1 MATITAREYRGW
13 EIVTLATPEL
23 RVDVVPGKGGDLTS
37 LVHLATGTELLWQTR
52 WGLRARGSL
61 TTPGSSEAALSEAYP
76 GGWQSVFP
84 NTGDAAHEHGV
95 EWAMHGEV
103 WTTPFDWQVVEGGI
117 SLTANLVRSPFRFE
131 KLIEVDGA
139 CVRVSETAT
148 NIGNETV
155 EVTWSQHPAFGA
167 PLIGPDTCVQTNAKI
182 VTADILDHRYASVP
196 TPQPWPRYTSPEATP
211 VDLSELP
218 PPRTDHSRMAFLSD
232 YPVDEQAMVTIVSP
246 SRGLEVTLRWD
257 AQTFPY
263 AWYWMEAGGRKGFPW
278 FSDAYVLAIEPAS
291 SWPGRG
297 IAQIRES
304 TGTQIAIAPGE
315 RVNHTV
321 ELSVATRS
329 HTLSRKTAQKEGND
343 E

>member
-1 MATITAREYRGW
+1 MVTVTTRDYRGW
-13 EIVTLATPEL
+13 EVVTLSTSEL
-23 RVDVVPGKGGDLTS
+23 RVDVLPGKGGDLTS
-37 LVHLATGTELLWQTR
+37 VVHLATGIELLWQTR
-52 WGLRARGSL
+52 WGLRARGSM

-84 NTGDAAHEHGV
+84 NAGDAAHEHGV
-95 EWAMHGEV
+95 EWGMHGEV
-103 WTTPFDWQVVEGGI
+103 WTTPFDWQVAEGGI
-117 SLTANLVRSPFRFE
+117 LLTANLVRSPFRFE

-167 PLIGPDTCVQTNAKI
+167 PLIGPDTRVQTNAKT
-182 VTADILDHRYASVP
+182 VTADILDNRYDSVP
-196 TPQPWPRYTSPEATP
+196 APQPWPLWTSPQG
-211 VDLSELP
+211 VSVNLSELP
-218 PPRTDHSRMAFLSD
+218 APRTDHSRMAFLSD
-232 YPVDEQAMVTIVSP
+232 YPDDEQALVRIVSP
-246 SRGLEVTLRWD
+246 NEGLEVSLGWN
-257 AQTFPY
+257 AETFPY

-278 FSDAYVLAIEPAS
+278 YSDAYVLAIEPAS

-304 TGTQIAIAPGE
+304 TGTQIAIDPGQ

-321 ELSVATRS
+321 ELCVSARS
-329 HTLSRKTAQKEGND
+329 HSVPAE
-343 E
+343 